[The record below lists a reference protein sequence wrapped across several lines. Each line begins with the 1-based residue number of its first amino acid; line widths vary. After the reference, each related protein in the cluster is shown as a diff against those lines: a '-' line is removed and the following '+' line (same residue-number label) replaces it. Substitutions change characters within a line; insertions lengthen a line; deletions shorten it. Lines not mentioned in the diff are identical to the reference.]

1 MRKLQSSKKKAHSL
15 LSLRFLPREKSPR
28 SSQKDRKEAKESKSE
43 EGGGEELVFNFIL
56 VFMANRHLS
65 RSIVLQTLFEWDF
78 SPTKKSTSVNDDL
91 KKVLDRNLKEFAPG
105 LEDDN
110 FVLKL
115 LGDVLKKHS
124 TIDKIIEKAAPDW
137 PIDKI
142 SIVDRNIL
150 RIGLT
155 ELLFGDRSQVPPKV
169 AINEAIELAKT
180 FGGENSGKFV
190 NGVLGAVYKE
200 IGEPDKEHQ
209 KTDKKKSDTKEPKE
223 PVDIS
228 KLPVENLGGA
238 LVYAKKPARPDDTG
252 RSGGDGTIVFAFV
265 HDVFGYW
272 TLSKGKIEA
281 GGDLKEG
288 AVKAI
293 KKEIGL
299 DAKIEETLGTNEYV
313 ATHPEKGKSLKK
325 VVYFL
330 ASSEYRELELEK
342 SGGLD
347 GARWFEMTE
356 VPELR
361 IYNDIIPLIAKA
373 VEIISSKKL

>member
-1 MRKLQSSKKKAHSL
+1 
-15 LSLRFLPREKSPR
+15 
-28 SSQKDRKEAKESKSE
+28 
-43 EGGGEELVFNFIL
+43 
-56 VFMANRHLS
+56 MANRHLS

-78 SPTKKSTSVNDDL
+78 SPTKKSTTIDDDL
-91 KKVLDRNLKEFAPG
+91 KKVLERNLKEFAPG

-115 LGDVLKKHS
+115 LSDVLKKHS

-209 KTDKKKSDTKEPKE
+209 KSENKKKTHNGEKESKE
-223 PVDIS
+223 PVDIT

-238 LVYAKKPARPDDTG
+238 LVYAKKNDE
-252 RSGGDGTIVFAFV
+252 ILFAFV

-272 TLSKGKIEA
+272 TLSKGKVED
-281 GGDLKEG
+281 GETLEET
-288 AVKAI
+288 AVKSI

-299 DAKIEETLGTNEYV
+299 DIKIEEKLGTNEYV
-313 ATHPEKGKSLKK
+313 ATHPSKGKSLKK

-330 ASSEYRELELEK
+330 AESGYKELVLEN

-373 VEIISSKKL
+373 VDIITSDAKSESRPESVGTKKTK

>member
-1 MRKLQSSKKKAHSL
+1 
-15 LSLRFLPREKSPR
+15 
-28 SSQKDRKEAKESKSE
+28 
-43 EGGGEELVFNFIL
+43 
-56 VFMANRHLS
+56 MANRHLS

-78 SPTKKSTSVNDDL
+78 LPLEKKSDHSTSNEI
-91 KKVLDRNLKEFAPG
+91 KVALNRNLKEFAPG
-105 LEDDN
+105 LEEDP
-110 FVLKL
+110 FVFSL
-115 LGDVLKKHS
+115 LDQILKKQVMV
-124 TIDKIIEKAAPDW
+124 DEIIKKAAPDW
-137 PIDKI
+137 PLDKI

-155 ELLFGDRSQVPPKV
+155 ELLFGDRLQVPPKV

-180 FGGENSGKFV
+180 FGGENSGKFI

-209 KTDKKKSDTKEPKE
+209 KKYDKKKNYIDSREEKELT
-223 PVDIS
+223 DIN

-238 LVYAKKPARPDDTG
+238 LVYAKK
-252 RSGGDGTIVFAFV
+252 SGNILFALV

-281 GGDLKEG
+281 LEDVKEG
-288 AVKAI
+288 ISKVI

-299 DAKIEETLGTNEYV
+299 DIKVEEKLGINEYI
-313 ATHPEKGKSLKK
+313 ATHPSKGKSLKK

-330 ASSEYRELELEK
+330 AYSEYKELKLED

-347 GARWFEMTE
+347 GARWFEVTE

-361 IYNDIIPLIAKA
+361 IYNDIIPLITKA
-373 VEIISSKKL
+373 VHILSNEKQKIN